1 MNDIIVEG
9 FTGRQRILADLMWA
23 MDSEAQV
30 QQFIST
36 LPKNVARDARVVQEM
51 ICLAAFDQINDI
63 DQAQQLIQ
71 QIVDKP

>member
-30 QQFIST
+30 QQFISI

-51 ICLAAFDQINDI
+51 ILLAAMDQIEAV
-63 DQAQQLIQ
+63 DQAQLLIK

>member
-1 MNDIIVEG
+1 VNDIIVEG

-36 LPKNVARDARVVQEM
+36 LPKNVARDARVVREM
-51 ICLAAFDQINDI
+51 ILLAAMDQIEAV
-63 DQAQQLIQ
+63 DQAQLLIK